1 VRCAIFVDGEYLE
14 KVREL
19 RLSNIRIDFKK
30 LADYLWRKVRE
41 VSVEDVALLRTYYY
55 GALPYLPTTPTPQDR
70 ERYDN
75 KHRFLKAL
83 EFHPRFEVRKGKV
96 LRVYDDHGNAD
107 YVQKAVDVQLSID
120 LIMLAVENQIQHAVI
135 LAADDDFSP
144 AVRIAKNESVV
155 VHLAYCPKMPRGLD
169 LEREADERIIL
180 DTPLIDTIKQY

>member
-1 VRCAIFVDGEYLE
+1 MRCAIFIDGEYLE

-19 RLSNIRIDFKK
+19 RLSNVRIDFNK
-30 LADYLWRKVRE
+30 LSDFLWRKVRE
-41 VSVEDVALLRTYYY
+41 VSSENIALLRTYYY
-55 GALPYLPTTPTPQDR
+55 GALPYLPMTPTPQDR

-96 LRVYDDHGNAD
+96 LRIYDDQGNVG

-120 LIMLAVENQIQHAVI
+120 LITLAVRKDIQHAVV

-144 AVRIAKNESVV
+144 AIRIAKNESVV

-169 LEREADERIIL
+169 LEREADERIVL
-180 DTPLIDTIKQY
+180 DMPLIDTIKQY